1 MSDKLKIFSDNS
13 VAKENS
19 DKEKDDIFWVQETLK
34 NNPEAFAKIMHK
46 YYPLME
52 RYIHRIAGS
61 FSLEV
66 DDLLQNTFIKVYQ
79 NLNDFDDSLSFSSW
93 IYRIT
98 HNEVIDY
105 IRKAKNR
112 PRAFYSVEEE
122 ESAMNIADEEAD
134 SSIDAEKKIMRD
146 RILQALSRINE
157 RHRSILIL
165 RYLEGKDY
173 NEISDILKL
182 PLGTVSTLIYRAKKD
197 FKEIAERSNLNIKD
211 I

>member
-13 VAKENS
+13 VVNGNS
-19 DKEKDDIFWVQETLK
+19 NKEKEDNFWVSETLR

-61 FSLEV
+61 FYLEV

-79 NLNDFDDSLSFSSW
+79 NLNEFDHSLSFSSW

-105 IRKAKNR
+105 IRKSKNR
-112 PRAFYSVEEE
+112 PRVFRSIEEE
-122 ESAMNIADEEAD
+122 EQMMNMPDEGAD
-134 SSIDAEKKIMRD
+134 SSIDTEKRMIRD
-146 RILQALSRINE
+146 RILRALSEVGEKYRGV
-157 RHRSILIL
+157 LVL
-165 RYLEGKDY
+165 RYLENKDY

-182 PLGTVSTLIYRAKKD
+182 PIGTVSTLLYRAKKE
-197 FKEIAERSNLNIKD
+197 FKEIAIRNNLNIKD